1 MEVPDY
7 VLPPNEA
14 FRYWPPPELMLI
26 GEGENRARLIFYN
39 TSFSDYEK
47 NMLTQFQEKLA

>member
-26 GEGENRARLIFYN
+26 GEGENRTRLIFYN